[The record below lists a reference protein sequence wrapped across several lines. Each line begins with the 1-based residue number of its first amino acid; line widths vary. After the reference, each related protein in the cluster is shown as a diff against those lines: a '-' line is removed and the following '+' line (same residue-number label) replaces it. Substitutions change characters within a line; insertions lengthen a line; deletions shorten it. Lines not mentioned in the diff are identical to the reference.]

1 MGVVETVEVTVTR
14 CPSEVDSYTESEV
27 DCAEL
32 DRDGGGD
39 GEEVELGGVE
49 GGSVGDGVLEGELS
63 GDVGDPVD
71 EVDEGVDELVD
82 GGDAGGGDR
91 KSTRLNSSHSGESR
105 MPSSA

>member
-39 GEEVELGGVE
+39 GEEAELGGVE
-49 GGSVGDGVLEGELS
+49 GGGVGDGVLEGELS
-63 GDVGDPVD
+63 GDVGEPVD
-71 EVDEGVDELVD
+71 EVVGGVDELVD
-82 GGDAGGGDR
+82 GGDVVGGDEEDDE
-91 KSTRLNSSHSGESR
+91 L
-105 MPSSA
+105 P

>member
-27 DCAEL
+27 DWAEL

-63 GDVGDPVD
+63 GDVGEPVD
-71 EVDEGVDELVD
+71 EVVGGVDELVD
-82 GGDAGGGDR
+82 GGDVGGGDEEDDE
-91 KSTRLNSSHSGESR
+91 L
-105 MPSSA
+105 P